1 MFIKSDHIFLR
12 ALEKQDL
19 ETLYECE
26 NNTTVWKVSN
36 TQTPFSKYVLEQYLE
51 SSHQDIYT
59 TKQLRLMICI
69 NDSKEIIGT
78 IDLFEFEPAHHRVG
92 VGILIFEKFRNKGF
106 AFDALNCLKQYA
118 FEILMVNQLFCNIS
132 SSNHE
137 SIKLFEK
144 LGFENS
150 GTKRQWN
157 KIAVNQFED
166 ELIYQLIRN

>member
-1 MFIKSDHIFLR
+1 MFIKSEHIFLR

-26 NNTTVWKVSN
+26 NNTAVWKVSN
-36 TQTPFSKYVLEQYLE
+36 TQTPFSKYILEQYLE

-59 TKQLRLMICI
+59 TKQLRLMICL
-69 NDSKEIIGT
+69 NSLEEIIGT
-78 IDLFEFEPAHHRVG
+78 IDLFEFEPAHARVG
-92 VGILIFEKFRNKGF
+92 VGILIFEQFRNKGF

-137 SIKLFEK
+137 SMKLFEK

-150 GTKRQWN
+150 GTKKQWN

>member
-12 ALEKQDL
+12 ALEKPDL

-26 NNTTVWKVSN
+26 NNTAVWKVSN

-78 IDLFEFEPAHHRVG
+78 IDLFEFEPAHERVG
-92 VGILIFEKFRNKGF
+92 VGILIFEPFRNKGF